1 MFKLNSF
8 FLKSLW
14 KGGLL
19 LLAILIGVL
28 TLIYT
33 ERFTDQLRAQE
44 NDRVRLWGEAISL
57 ILSSNSNSDLTMATR
72 IIELNTSI
80 PLILT
85 DDQNRILTYRNLNS
99 KDTSINFLSKKLGK
113 MMDYSDP
120 ITVNISPG
128 VEQFIYRDESRSLK
142 RLRFFP
148 KLFLGIISL
157 YLFFAYLAFSRSRKS
172 EQNLVWNGMAKE
184 TAHQLGTPLSAL
196 FGWTTILEEEGV
208 KSKALNEIKKDL
220 SRLQIVADRFSKI
233 GSEPTFSKVDI
244 IGLLNQSSDYM
255 QKRSS
260 KTLKINIK
268 SNHQLPNLKVEP
280 VLIGWVFENLMRN
293 AIDAM
298 DGKGALSISIRVLEK
313 SISIDF
319 DDSGKGISTKDR
331 RNIFKPGFTTKSRG
345 WGLGLSLSK
354 RIVEIVH
361 GGRLYLL
368 KSQLDKGTVFR
379 MDLKII

>member
-57 ILSSNSNSDLTMATR
+57 ILTSNPNSDLTMATR

-99 KDTSINFLSKKLGK
+99 KDTSINFLSKELSK

-120 ITVNISPG
+120 IIVNISPG

-148 KLFLGIISL
+148 KLFLGITSL

-196 FGWTTILEEEGV
+196 FGWTMILEEEGV

-233 GSEPTFSKVDI
+233 GSEPHFSKVDI
-244 IGLLNQSSDYM
+244 IGLLNQSSEYM

-268 SNHQLPNLKVEP
+268 STHQLPNLKVEP

-298 DGKGALSISIRVLEK
+298 DGKGVLSISIRVLEK

>member
-99 KDTSINFLSKKLGK
+99 KDTSINFLSKELSKV
-113 MMDYSDP
+113 MDYSDH

-148 KLFLGIISL
+148 KLFLGITSL

-233 GSEPTFSKVDI
+233 GSEPTFSKIDI
-244 IGLLNQSSDYM
+244 IGLLNQNSDYM

-268 SNHQLPNLKVEP
+268 SNHQLPNIKVEP

-298 DGKGALSISIRVLEK
+298 DGKGVLSISIRVLEK

>member
-57 ILSSNSNSDLTMATR
+57 ILTSNPNSDLTMATR
-72 IIELNTSI
+72 IIELNTTI

-99 KDTSINFLSKKLGK
+99 KDTSINFLSKELSK

-148 KLFLGIISL
+148 KLFLGITSL

-196 FGWTTILEEEGV
+196 FGWTMILEEEGV

-244 IGLLNQSSDYM
+244 IGLLNQSSEYM

-260 KTLKINIK
+260 KNLKINIK
-268 SNHQLPNLKVEP
+268 SAHQLPNLKVEP

-298 DGKGALSISIRVLEK
+298 DGKGVLSISIRVLEK

-319 DDSGKGISTKDR
+319 DDSGK
-331 RNIFKPGFTTKSRG
+331 
-345 WGLGLSLSK
+345 
-354 RIVEIVH
+354 
-361 GGRLYLL
+361 
-368 KSQLDKGTVFR
+368 
-379 MDLKII
+379 

>member
-1 MFKLNSF
+1 MFKLSSF

-19 LLAILIGVL
+19 FLAILIGVL

-44 NDRVRLWGEAISL
+44 NDRVRLWGEAIAI

-85 DDQNRILTYRNLNS
+85 DDQNKILTYRNLNS
-99 KDTSINFLSKKLGK
+99 MDTSIDFLRNELNK
-113 MMDYSDP
+113 MMDYSEP
-120 ITVNISPG
+120 IIVNISPG
-128 VEQFIYRDESRSLK
+128 INQFIYRDESRSLK
-142 RLRFFP
+142 RLKFFP
-148 KLFLGIISL
+148 KLFLGITSL
-157 YLFFAYLAFSRSRKS
+157 YIIFAYIAFSRSRKS

-196 FGWTTILEEEGV
+196 FGWATILEEEGV
-208 KSKALNEIKKDL
+208 KSKALDEIKKDL
-220 SRLQIVADRFSKI
+220 LRLQIVADRFSKI
-233 GSEPTFSKVDI
+233 GSESNFSEVDLMS
-244 IGLLNQSSDYM
+244 LLKQSSDYM

-260 KTLKINIK
+260 KTLKINIES
-268 SNHQLPNLKVEP
+268 SNNLPKLKVEP

-298 DGKGALSISIRVLEK
+298 NGKGVLTIYIRVLQK

-319 DDSGKGISTKDR
+319 EDSGKGISSKDR

-354 RIVEIVH
+354 RIIEIVH

-368 KSQLDKGTVFR
+368 KSQLDNGTVFR
-379 MDLKII
+379 MDLKLI

>member
-57 ILSSNSNSDLTMATR
+57 ILNSNSNSDLTMATR

-85 DDQNRILTYRNLNS
+85 DDQNRIITYRNLNS
-99 KDTSINFLSKKLGK
+99 KDTSINFLSKELTK

-120 ITVNISPG
+120 IIVNISPG

-148 KLFLGIISL
+148 KLFLGITSL
-157 YLFFAYLAFSRSRKS
+157 YLFFF
-172 EQNLVWNGMAKE
+172 
-184 TAHQLGTPLSAL
+184 
-196 FGWTTILEEEGV
+196 
-208 KSKALNEIKKDL
+208 
-220 SRLQIVADRFSKI
+220 
-233 GSEPTFSKVDI
+233 
-244 IGLLNQSSDYM
+244 
-255 QKRSS
+255 
-260 KTLKINIK
+260 
-268 SNHQLPNLKVEP
+268 
-280 VLIGWVFENLMRN
+280 
-293 AIDAM
+293 
-298 DGKGALSISIRVLEK
+298 
-313 SISIDF
+313 
-319 DDSGKGISTKDR
+319 
-331 RNIFKPGFTTKSRG
+331 
-345 WGLGLSLSK
+345 
-354 RIVEIVH
+354 
-361 GGRLYLL
+361 
-368 KSQLDKGTVFR
+368 
-379 MDLKII
+379 

>member
-57 ILSSNSNSDLTMATR
+57 ILNSNSNSDLTMATR

-85 DDQNRILTYRNLNS
+85 DDQNRIITYRNLNS
-99 KDTSINFLSKKLGK
+99 KDTSINFLSKELSK

-120 ITVNISPG
+120 IIVNISPG
-128 VEQFIYRDESRSLK
+128 VEQLIYRDESRSLK

-148 KLFLGIISL
+148 KLFLGITSL

-233 GSEPTFSKVDI
+233 GSEPHFSIVDI
-244 IGLLNQSSDYM
+244 IGLLNQSSEYM

-260 KTLKINIK
+260 KTLKINIQ
-268 SNHQLPNLKVEP
+268 STHQLPNLKVEP

-298 DGKGALSISIRVLEK
+298 DGKGVLSISIRVLEK
-313 SISIDF
+313 FISIDF

>member
-298 DGKGALSISIRVLEK
+298 DGKGVLSISIRVLEK

>member
-298 DGKGALSISIRVLEK
+298 DGKGVLSISIRVLEK
-313 SISIDF
+313 FISIDF

-361 GGRLYLL
+361 DGRLYLL

-379 MDLKII
+379 MHLKII

>member
-44 NDRVRLWGEAISL
+44 NDRVRLWGEAISI
-57 ILSSNSNSDLTMATR
+57 ILNSNSNSDLTMATR

-85 DDQNRILTYRNLNS
+85 DDQNRIITYRNLNS
-99 KDTSINFLSKKLGK
+99 KDTSIHFLSKELSK

-148 KLFLGIISL
+148 KLFLGITSL

-233 GSEPTFSKVDI
+233 GSEPHFSTVDI
-244 IGLLNQSSDYM
+244 IGLLNQSSEYM

-268 SNHQLPNLKVEP
+268 STHQLPKLKVEP

-298 DGKGALSISIRVLEK
+298 DGKGVLSISIRVLEK
-313 SISIDF
+313 FISIDF
-319 DDSGKGISTKDR
+319 EDSGKGISTKDR

-354 RIVEIVH
+354 RIVETVH

>member
-57 ILSSNSNSDLTMATR
+57 ILNSNSNSDLTMATR

-85 DDQNRILTYRNLNS
+85 DDQNRIITYRNLNS
-99 KDTSINFLSKKLGK
+99 KDTSINFLSKKMGK

-120 ITVNISPG
+120 IIVNISPG

-148 KLFLGIISL
+148 KLFLGITSL

>member
-361 GGRLYLL
+361 DGRLYLL

-379 MDLKII
+379 MHLKII

>member
-99 KDTSINFLSKKLGK
+99 KDTSINFLSEELSK

-244 IGLLNQSSDYM
+244 IGLLNQNSDYM

-268 SNHQLPNLKVEP
+268 SNHQLPNIKVEP

-298 DGKGALSISIRVLEK
+298 DGKGVLSISIRVLEK

-368 KSQLDKGTVFR
+368 QSQLDKGTVFR